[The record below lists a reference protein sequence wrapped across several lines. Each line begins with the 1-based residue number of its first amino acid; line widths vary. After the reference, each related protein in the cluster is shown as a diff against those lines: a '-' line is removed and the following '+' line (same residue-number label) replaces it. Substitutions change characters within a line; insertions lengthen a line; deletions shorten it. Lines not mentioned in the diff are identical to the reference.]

1 MRKPYHNFVEL
12 LIEEVAQ
19 SKMDSEFKSQT
30 FSTLLVNH
38 QEITP
43 DDLIFNGEY
52 LVRYIANKNGRNVP
66 NVDTIFRPTNP
77 NLLVN
82 FQKAK
87 KENDAQ
93 IEKMISEHGLES
105 CKQLGITLRDI
116 GIAYSALQARQ
127 DYLRKKMMK

>member
-1 MRKPYHNFVEL
+1 MHKPYNNFVEL
-12 LIEEVAQ
+12 LIEEISK

>member
-1 MRKPYHNFVEL
+1 MHKPYNNFVEL
-12 LIEEVAQ
+12 LIEEISK

-38 QEITP
+38 HEISP

-52 LVRYIANKNGRNVP
+52 LVRYIANKNGRNMP

-127 DYLRKKMMK
+127 EYLRKKMMK

>member
-1 MRKPYHNFVEL
+1 MHKPYNNFVEL
-12 LIEEVAQ
+12 LIEEISK

-127 DYLRKKMMK
+127 EYLRKKMMK

>member
-1 MRKPYHNFVEL
+1 MHKLYKSYIEL
-12 LIEEVAQ
+12 LIEEVAK
-19 SKMDSEFKSQT
+19 SKMDSEFKAQT
-30 FSTLLVNH
+30 FSTLLANH
-38 QEITP
+38 LEITP

-93 IEKMISEHGLES
+93 IEKMISVHGFES

-127 DYLRKKMMK
+127 EYLRKKMMK

>member
-1 MRKPYHNFVEL
+1 MHKLYKSYIEL
-12 LIEEVAQ
+12 LIEEVAK

-30 FSTLLVNH
+30 FSTLLANH
-38 QEITP
+38 LEITP

-127 DYLRKKMMK
+127 EYLRKKMMK